1 MKKTI
6 GVVVIILIFMNS
18 CVSTGISLKS
28 INTENAYLAGK
39 FQRYEHIFTL
49 FNLETNEII
58 HIHFKDSDVPTFNII
73 PTGRWAIIK
82 IYGTKPKIFYVEETY
97 VPVVNSLMTIIEANA
112 GSVTFLGEFEYEVK
126 LHLNPLARDDFYWS
140 YPFESFI
147 NYVETNQETIAP
159 IKIQPLRQLSVQ

>member
-1 MKKTI
+1 M
-6 GVVVIILIFMNS
+6 GN
-18 CVSTGISLKS
+18 
-28 INTENAYLAGK
+28 Y
-39 FQRYEHIFTL
+39 
-49 FNLETNEII
+49 
-58 HIHFKDSDVPTFNII
+58 
-73 PTGRWAIIK
+73 K
-82 IYGTKPKIFYVEETY
+82 IYGTKPKIFHVEETY